1 MNIGKFMIFVA
12 ISLCVLPV
20 GASVYHKWYG
30 NPMWYWALVVAAVW
44 AVALRKFWNCSK
56 AKPRKCSKAKPKKE
70 RKLLDDDDCG
80 IDWREEKVDHEIVER
95 WKGWD
100 VLLDYVPVYEARA
113 AAEKLK
119 EAHIRC
125 RLELIKEDRSF
136 SRHGNAGMGT
146 TMCVLVPP
154 GKYHAAKAVLKKV
167 QNA

>member
-1 MNIGKFMIFVA
+1 MNFGKFMIFVA

-30 NPMWYWALVVAAVW
+30 DPMWYWALVVAAVW
-44 AVALRKFWNCSK
+44 AVALKEFWNS
-56 AKPRKCSKAKPKKE
+56 SKAKPKKE

-100 VLLDYVPVYEARA
+100 VLLDNVPVYEARA

-146 TMCVLVPP
+146 RMCVLVPP
-154 GKYHAAKAVLKKV
+154 GKYHAAKAVLKKA
-167 QNA
+167 QDA